1 MLTQKIFSYSKSNK
15 GLSNNSE
22 DEQIKKILKEIKSEY
37 KNTIFLNLNLQQK
50 LIHFEEIEVFYLQLQ

>member
-15 GLSNNSE
+15 GLNNNSE